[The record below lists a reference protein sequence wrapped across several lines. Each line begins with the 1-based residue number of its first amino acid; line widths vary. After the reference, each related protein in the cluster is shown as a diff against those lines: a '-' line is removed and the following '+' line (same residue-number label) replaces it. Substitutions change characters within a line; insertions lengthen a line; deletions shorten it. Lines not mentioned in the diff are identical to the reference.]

1 MNPQF
6 LYKQSTPKHH
16 LKKSVGPTPFSYLN
30 RLPFITF
37 PSHGPLMSICYAL
50 VLFMYDYSEWGTR
63 EEKLTELCLQVPRA
77 SQGDSIPS

>member
-6 LYKQSTPKHH
+6 LHKQSARKHH
-16 LKKSVGPTPFSYLN
+16 LKKSVGPTPFPYLDG
-30 RLPFITF
+30 LPFITF
-37 PSHGPLMSICYAL
+37 PAQGPWMSICYAS
-50 VLFMYDYSEWGTR
+50 VVFMYDYSEWGTR